1 MEITQLKEKII
12 KRIEKTE
19 DANILVSLDLILDS
33 SEETIHKFLTF
44 TAELNSHEDE
54 NDTKNYNDYI
64 KEWVKNM

>member
-19 DANILVSLDLILDS
+19 DANVLVSLDLILDS

-64 KEWVKNM
+64 KEWVKSM